1 VELICIA
8 INAITL
14 TATVFRRTVGG
25 EN

>member
-1 VELICIA
+1 MELICRA

-14 TATVFRRTVGG
+14 TATVFWRKVGG